1 QFKSG
6 ISAQDVKCNDN
17 LVHIIRAEDLSPAC
31 VKQESVDKL
40 VNRGWALPVEIPS
53 GKEPHEVFP
62 SMNTNDTGTV
72 TIGNQTLYF
81 TTLNDTLTSYHGLAA
96 IPFTFHNVDFT
107 LFPSVFSAGP
117 PGSCGDTNFGSE
129 VKFSDGTYEKLAV
142 HIPGSPCIEN
152 YTETDFTNHENPQA
166 GIQDYYGKIRLLV
179 SEDNQTSSTLKL
191 SLSTDSINANPAQ
204 SVGVDISLNNTSSVP
219 LILTKADNWSRNDMT
234 LGPCSSL
241 PFGITILKGY
251 YSEQNMTGVRSL
263 ILYQNIP
270 CPGPQLIKSYTFQPL
285 STKATQECDTLFSC
299 TGLVDMKTHL
309 EISGFI
315 DNNGQH
321 QPFNVG
327 TYTIIAGDEWG
338 DVTIQHFTEAYA
350 VAYNTPSSLNGS

>member
-1 QFKSG
+1 FDVRENASGISLAKAPNLPSPLTQFKSG
-6 ISAQDVKCNDN
+6 ISAQNVKCNDN

-40 VNRGWALPVEIPS
+40 VNKGWSLPVENPS
-53 GKEPHEVFP
+53 GKVQHEIFP
-62 SMNTNDTGTV
+62 VINSNDSGIEK
-72 TIGNQTLYF
+72 IGNQTFHF
-81 TTLNDTLTSYHGLAA
+81 TTINDTMTTYRGEGVQEIFHNAV
-96 IPFTFHNVDFT
+96 FTF
-107 LFPSVFSAGP
+107 LPRPPSIGIAP
-117 PGSCGDTNFGSE
+117 CGNTNFGSE
-129 VKFSDGTYEKLAV
+129 IKFPDGTYEPLNV
-142 HIPGSPCIEN
+142 QIPGIPCIEN
-152 YTETDFTNHENPQA
+152 YTETELTNHTHPQA
-166 GIQDYYGKIRLLV
+166 GIQDYNGKIRLLV
-179 SEDNQTSSTLKL
+179 SEDNQTSSSLKL
-191 SLSTDSINANPAQ
+191 SLSADSIYANPAQ
-204 SVGVDISLNNTSSVP
+204 SVGVDISLNNTSSMP
-219 LILTKADNWSRNDMT
+219 LILTKADSWSRNDMT

-321 QPFNVG
+321 
-327 TYTIIAGDEWG
+327 
-338 DVTIQHFTEAYA
+338 
-350 VAYNTPSSLNGS
+350 